1 MQEDGISFSEFAGK
15 KQFSAFVDLVHNT
28 ENRVFVLSY
37 WLGDNIFSGAHAVT
51 LVRREDRLWAYN
63 LFNQQTAP
71 VAVTAL
77 SDLVSPERFIVGYVP
92 GGAGHEV

>member
-15 KQFSAFVDLVHNT
+15 KQFSAFADAVNHP

-37 WLGDNIFSGAHAVT
+37 WLGDSVFSGAHAVT

-77 SDLVSPERFIVGYVP
+77 SDILAPEGFIVGYAL
-92 GGAGHEV
+92 GGVVHEA

>member
-1 MQEDGISFSEFAGK
+1 M
-15 KQFSAFVDLVHNT
+15 
-28 ENRVFVLSY
+28 
-37 WLGDNIFSGAHAVT
+37 T

-77 SDLVSPERFIVGYVP
+77 SDILAPEGFIVGYAL
-92 GGAGHEV
+92 GGVVHEA